1 MKKGEEEEKEE
12 QQTFENI
19 QREPASNEQA
29 VDEKIESLR
38 EKMRESAGIAKME
51 TPVRVCAPA
60 ALNTDITATNEWG
73 PSEDDRLSMR
83 LLLFSTDGGD
93 INTTA
98 LSARGKPCNEELKS
112 CDMLFTPRNSHHRG
126 GVEEGK
132 TEVDAR
138 NENIIASDGIDLLEE
153 TRATT
158 SSEKEEEKEDEEKE
172 EEEEEEGKKEDMTER
187 ERDSDIDDAPLSP
200 ERSEVAGPAAE
211 TETDVDT
218 ESVSLY
224 SRCDSPSDVGIHPDS
239 CYDSCAGS
247 REGQRDTRMH
257 HPLAPSEGQAFTHP
271 PTNWQDVQ
279 EENIGLFGRH
289 IGLSD
294 IELHQDT
301 ASNISAEGGS
311 QISGMESWGWGGR
324 GEERGQQVQG
334 NSEREKEESWQEGS
348 DRNDGT
354 NEEGE
359 REEEKVEE
367 REALEAE
374 MQDIKMCL
382 AFELG
387 SNVWCVVHTIPR

>member
-1 MKKGEEEEKEE
+1 MKKGEEEEEEE

-51 TPVRVCAPA
+51 ISVRVCAPA
-60 ALNTDITATNEWG
+60 ALNTDVTATNEGG
-73 PSEDDRLSMR
+73 PSEDDTLSMR
-83 LLLFSTDGGD
+83 LILFSTDGGG

-98 LSARGKPCNEELKS
+98 MSAQGKPCNEELKS
-112 CDMLFTPRNSHHRG
+112 CDMLFTLRNSHHRG
-126 GVEEGK
+126 GVGEGK

-138 NENIIASDGIDLLEE
+138 NENIIESDGIDLYEE
-153 TRATT
+153 TCATT
-158 SSEKEEEKEDEEKE
+158 SSEKEEEMEDEKKE
-172 EEEEEEGKKEDMTER
+172 EEEKEDMTER
-187 ERDSDIDDAPLSP
+187 ERESDVDDALLSP
-200 ERSEVAGPAAE
+200 KRREVAGPGAE

-224 SRCDSPSDVGIHPDS
+224 SKCESPSDVGIHPDTS
-239 CYDSCAGS
+239 YESCADS

-257 HPLAPSEGQAFTHP
+257 HRLSPSEGQAFTHP

-311 QISGMESWGWGGR
+311 QISGMESWRWGGR
-324 GEERGQQVQG
+324 GEERGEQVQG
-334 NSEREKEESWQEGS
+334 NSEREKEENGQEES

-354 NEEGE
+354 IEERE

-387 SNVWCVVHTIPR
+387 SNVWCVVHTLPR